1 MRAILLLGIAG
12 VALAS
17 VAAAKDKP
25 KDAPASPPDVV
36 RVGKDP
42 WPSQYRPYPGQVTV
56 IRGATIY
63 DGAGRRIDNG
73 MIRLEVGKRADIV
86 LWDGDPLELMS
97 SPVAVWIDVAA
108 QPMTSRQTLLA
119 QRYKA
124 LGLTDLP
131 LQYPQ

>member
-1 MRAILLLGIAG
+1 
-12 VALAS
+12 
-17 VAAAKDKP
+17 
-25 KDAPASPPDVV
+25 VV

-124 LGLTDLP
+124 LGRTDLP